1 MSALSAMFATEPLVL
16 AEPVLPPAYD
26 AADDAPAEE
35 PQDKRRKTEDS
46 VRQRPAV
53 RTDRFAEALVM
64 VVDEGVVAG
73 YGDNVEHV
81 NLIRACAG
89 RYYKIG
95 MQEGSPVFRQ
105 ER

>member
-1 MSALSAMFATEPLVL
+1 MFATEPLVL
-16 AEPVLPPAYD
+16 APAAAPFDEPQEVAVD
-26 AADDAPAEE
+26 E
-35 PQDKRRKTEDS
+35 PQDKRRRTEDN
-46 VRQRPAV
+46 VRQRPAQ
-53 RTDRFAEALVM
+53 RSDRFAEALVM
-64 VVDEGVVAG
+64 VVDETVVAG

>member
-1 MSALSAMFATEPLVL
+1 MSALASMFATEPLVL

-64 VVDEGVVAG
+64 VVDEAVVAG

-81 NLIRACAG
+81 NLVRACAG
-89 RYYKIG
+89 RYYKVG
-95 MQEGSPVFRQ
+95 MQEGSPVYRQ

>member
-1 MSALSAMFATEPLVL
+1 MSALASMFATEPLVL

-64 VVDEGVVAG
+64 VVDEAVVAG

-81 NLIRACAG
+81 NLVRACAG
-89 RYYKIG
+89 RYWKVG
-95 MQEGSPVFRQ
+95 MQEGSPVYRQ

>member
-1 MSALSAMFATEPLVL
+1 MFATEPLVL

-64 VVDEGVVAG
+64 VVDEAVVAG

-81 NLIRACAG
+81 NLVRACAG
-89 RYYKIG
+89 RYYKVG
-95 MQEGSPVFRQ
+95 MQEGSPVYRQ